1 MSKLYLAVSFVAGAA
16 AGVAVSSIFLKQHYK
31 QIADAEI
38 ESVKEEFSKERKI
51 FTEKKETEIKAK
63 VAKEKPDIMDYAKII
78 QKEGYT
84 NYRQPEK
91 STKAE
96 EDLDPY
102 VISPLK
108 FGEMEEY
115 EAVTVKYYQE
125 DRILTDDN
133 DELIEK
139 PEIVIPPEGLDDY
152 LKDNDVIYVR
162 NDILK
167 IDYEIIVVLGSYDD
181 TLAEKPYLNSARLTG
196 E

>member
-1 MSKLYLAVSFVAGAA
+1 
-16 AGVAVSSIFLKQHYK
+16 
-31 QIADAEI
+31 
-38 ESVKEEFSKERKI
+38 
-51 FTEKKETEIKAK
+51 
-63 VAKEKPDIMDYAKII
+63 MDYAKII

-91 STKAE
+91 STKEE

-102 VISPLK
+102 VISPLR

-167 IDYEIIVVLGSYDD
+167 IDYEIIVVLGSYDEI
-181 TLAEKPYLNSARLTG
+181 LAEKPYLNSARLTG